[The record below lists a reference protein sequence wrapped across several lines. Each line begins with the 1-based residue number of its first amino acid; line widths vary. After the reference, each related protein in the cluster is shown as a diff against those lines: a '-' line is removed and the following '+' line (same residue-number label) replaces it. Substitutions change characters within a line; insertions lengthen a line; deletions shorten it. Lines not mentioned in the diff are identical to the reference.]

1 MKEAHKSQTLTNRH
15 RQMTQES
22 VYTQYTD
29 KTAESRLSLHEEHAA
44 TPLLQHSSNTSL
56 LSGQA
61 QQPASLGTEPEYQQG
76 QRHPSSLPSFSSPL
90 PPPNLQAGP
99 WWMYP
104 PWMLSPPW
112 WLQPPSPYGNVN
124 FPGQGFS
131 PQPWWQ
137 RMPVPQQSPYG
148 QYGNVTPPR
157 PQQMP
162 NGQYGNVTPQQSQQ
176 MANGQH
182 GNVTS
187 PRQGYDPRYRP
198 TQTMSSGQQRH
209 HRAQGIYQPWWLYPP
224 TPPSWW
230 QHSQQQHHP
239 TSPNGYQARYR
250 HSFPTSSQEDLVH
263 QPKENFHQPE
273 MHEAQQSLPVPK
285 LQPTEIINDRSLQQ
299 QSDLQVPLLDEH
311 PPDHKDRQT
320 NDLPLSSLTAD
331 TQHQDLLTKQHVLPE
346 FPADEY
352 PLKHADANQNECLSP
367 LSVANEHPPHDEDL
381 LIQHIP
387 LLESIVD
394 DHPIPE
400 GNNLL
405 DEVPHLQP
413 NPQDL
418 IHEDVLAQELPL
430 LQSTIDNYPLLHTDE
445 EMQPRDDNVYS
456 LNEELFANREAPF
469 IPQPK
474 GLPDGITVHDENHL
488 EQCLPQMMDQECHVV
503 AITKDQQ
510 TSVHDPLTKL
520 EDHTTFEIQ
529 KAIVDD
535 FREDVSL
542 EMSSPLLK
550 VDDSLSR
557 DQVMQTYASQAR
569 NSDTVHPS
577 HREDTQNQE
586 LLLVQETADELPL
599 QGEVSLH
606 QHSPQLTVENQV
618 PHQHLVMSALQTS
631 DVNHRVLPEDSVI
644 KAPQLHKMVAPQLDS
659 IASDEPPHPIDDTL
673 TESEGRVDQQLLQ
686 TQDARSLSPLPPLFD
701 EDLADPSTAV
711 LNCEDQTEQYPPPP
725 RETDRDL
732 HLQREEQFEHDEPLT
747 SADDVSLQSKDQLD
761 QSTIS
766 READDHLSLQCEDQ
780 LIDLPLPT
788 ANILP
793 LQGENQ
799 LANVSLLTAD
809 DILPVQGVEQAEEN
823 TLGHQPSVP
832 IIVDENQI
840 QQHIPPLI
848 TDNSLQ
854 YESLTSDD
862 FTLHGKSDLQLVSED
877 YLQVLQEEIQS
888 KEKSF
893 TPDSDSPHHD
903 EGLMDLSPH
912 ENLDDL
918 PLQEQSEDDELI
930 HDKNLVK
937 SVDPVIV
944 EQQLSPDTHTSVEED
959 PPSEV
964 IPPPPMMGNDLQSSE
979 ENLSSSDLIFP
990 EHSVQMQYSSSVRS
1004 NDDEGH
1010 SEPPMT
1016 MELQML
1022 QEGNSQ
1028 QNEDP
1033 LLEKSQNRD
1042 QAEPSSPRPVQ
1053 EVEYSLQDLVK
1064 FI

>member
-44 TPLLQHSSNTSL
+44 TPLLQHASNTSL

-61 QQPASLGTEPEYQQG
+61 QQPASSGTEPEYQQDW
-76 QRHPSSLPSFSSPL
+76 RHPSSLPSFSSPL

-148 QYGNVTPPR
+148 QYGNATPPR
-157 PQQMP
+157 PQHMA
-162 NGQYGNVTPQQSQQ
+162 NGQYGNVTPQRPQQ

-198 TQTMSSGQQRH
+198 TQAMSSGQQRH
-209 HRAQGIYQPWWLYPP
+209 RRAQGIYQPWWLYPP

-239 TSPNGYQARYR
+239 TSPDGYQARYR

-285 LQPTEIINDRSLQQ
+285 LQPTEIIDDRSLQQ
-299 QSDLQVPLLDEH
+299 QSDLQVPLLDEQ

-320 NDLPLSSLTAD
+320 NDLTLSSLTAD
-331 TQHQDLLTKQHVLPE
+331 THPSQHQDLLTKQHVLPE
-346 FPADEY
+346 FPVDEY
-352 PLKHADANQNECLSP
+352 PLKHADTNQNEFLSP
-367 LSVANEHPPHDEDL
+367 LSMANEHPPHDEDL

-400 GNNLL
+400 GNNLP

-474 GLPDGITVHDENHL
+474 GLPDGITVHDKNHL

-535 FREDVSL
+535 FREDVGL

-550 VDDSLSR
+550 ADDSLSR
-557 DQVMQTYASQAR
+557 DQVMQTYASQAK

-586 LLLVQETADELPL
+586 LLLVQETADELPS

-644 KAPQLHKMVAPQLDS
+644 KEPQLHKMVAPQLDS
-659 IASDEPPHPIDDTL
+659 IASDKSPRPIDDTL

-686 TQDARSLSPLPPLFD
+686 TQDAHSLSPLPPLSD

-725 RETDRDL
+725 KETNRDL
-732 HLQREEQFEHDEPLT
+732 HLQSEEPFEQDEPLT

-761 QSTIS
+761 QTTIS
-766 READDHLSLQCEDQ
+766 RKADDHLSLQCEDQ

-788 ANILP
+788 ANTLP
-793 LQGENQ
+793 LQSENQ
-799 LANVSLLTAD
+799 LANVSLL
-809 DILPVQGVEQAEEN
+809 
-823 TLGHQPSVP
+823 
-832 IIVDENQI
+832 
-840 QQHIPPLI
+840 
-848 TDNSLQ
+848 
-854 YESLTSDD
+854 
-862 FTLHGKSDLQLVSED
+862 
-877 YLQVLQEEIQS
+877 
-888 KEKSF
+888 
-893 TPDSDSPHHD
+893 
-903 EGLMDLSPH
+903 
-912 ENLDDL
+912 
-918 PLQEQSEDDELI
+918 
-930 HDKNLVK
+930 
-937 SVDPVIV
+937 
-944 EQQLSPDTHTSVEED
+944 SPDIHTSVEED
-959 PPSEV
+959 PPGEV
-964 IPPPPMMGNDLQSSE
+964 IPPPPTMGNDLQSKHEEVSSE
-979 ENLSSSDLIFP
+979 ENLSSSDLIVP

-1004 NDDEGH
+1004 DDDEGH

-1016 MELQML
+1016 MELQL
-1022 QEGNSQ
+1022 IQEGNSQ

-1064 FI
+1064 FIQYFIQIERYKNNHYTT